1 MARRFAYQL
10 GVIAA
15 VIFRVHR
22 ILDDPTIFN
31 QKGGVEGDINF
42 SSLFNYARSQVR
54 VFSFCLSSIYFN
66 PSLSVNEFR

>member
-31 QKGGVEGDINF
+31 QKGGGWRGI
-42 SSLFNYARSQVR
+42 
-54 VFSFCLSSIYFN
+54 
-66 PSLSVNEFR
+66 

>member
-31 QKGGVEGDINF
+31 QKGGVGGGYKFLEPF
-42 SSLFNYARSQVR
+42 
-54 VFSFCLSSIYFN
+54 
-66 PSLSVNEFR
+66 